1 MGLESSNGDTARQFL
16 WYNPPDG
23 NQKSAGF
30 GLATRAAGAALNH
43 RKGYS
48 MSYSAIIVGAGHNGL
63 VAANYLAK
71 EGGRVLV
78 LERRDFVGGACIT
91 EELFPD
97 FRVSSC
103 SYICHM
109 LQGKV
114 IDDLELRKHGLAIH
128 PVNPY
133 RFQPFPSGNYMLRWH
148 DEGSNAEELARLSPR
163 DIEGYGRF
171 QDFMRR
177 AATILHRYFLESP
190 PTLAQVFDDVRGTPD
205 ETVWDRLLTGNMR
218 DLVEEHFESPEVR
231 AVFIDAEDAGDPRAP
246 GSILSVAYNDTD
258 MFTEDRNFG
267 IPHGGMGGITQAMA
281 RSAESLG
288 AEIRVNAAV
297 ERILVRD
304 GRAVGVEL
312 VDGEVIEADTV
323 LSNADPKRTFL
334 SLVDEGDL
342 APEVVRGI
350 RRLKTDVSYLKF
362 HAALD
367 ELPDFTHY
375 LGDRYD
381 ENFLVQVRIC
391 PSVEYFQ
398 QSADDARAGR
408 PSSAPVMHIQI
419 PSVLDKSLTPEGKHV
434 MSIWVLYAPV
444 RPREGTWDELRE
456 QTGERLIDIIGEYA
470 PNFRKSVRDW
480 ELFTPQELEERVGL
494 TDGNI
499 RHLDITTAQI
509 FANRP
514 SGMFDGYKTPVEGLY
529 LCGAGTHPGGEV
541 TGAPGHNAAHAVLR
555 DWEAI

>member
-1 MGLESSNGDTARQFL
+1 MT
-16 WYNPPDG
+16 
-23 NQKSAGF
+23 
-30 GLATRAAGAALNH
+30 
-43 RKGYS
+43 
-48 MSYSAIIVGAGHNGL
+48 YSAIIVGAGHNGL

-71 EGGRVLV
+71 AGGRVLV

-91 EELFPD
+91 EELFPN

-148 DEGSNAEELARLSPR
+148 DEQSNTEELKRLSPN
-163 DIEGYGRF
+163 DVEGYGRF

-177 AATILHRYFLESP
+177 AATIMHRYFLESP
-190 PTLAQVFDDVRGTPD
+190 PTLAQVTEDVRGTP
-205 ETVWDRLLTGNMR
+205 EEAVWERMLTGNMR

-231 AVFIDAEDAGDPRAP
+231 AVFIDAEDAGDTRAP
-246 GSILSVAYNDTD
+246 GSIISVAYNDTD

-281 RSAESLG
+281 RAAESLG
-288 AEIRVNAAV
+288 AEIRTNAV
-297 ERILVRD
+297 VDRILVRN
-304 GRAVGVEL
+304 GRAVGIEL
-312 VDGEVIEADTV
+312 ADGERIEADVV

-334 SLVDEGDL
+334 SLVDENDV
-342 APEVVRGI
+342 APEVVRSI

-362 HAALD
+362 HAALN

-375 LGDRYD
+375 LGNRYD

-408 PSSAPVMHIQI
+408 PSSTPVMHIQI

-444 RPREGTWDELRE
+444 RPREGTWDDLRE
-456 QTGERLIDIIGEYA
+456 QTGERLIDVIGEYA

-480 ELFTPQELEERVGL
+480 ELFTPQDLEERVGL

-499 RHLDITTAQI
+499 RHLDITSAQI
-509 FANRP
+509 FSNRP
-514 SGMFDGYKTPVEGLY
+514 SNLFNGYRTPIENLY
-529 LCGAGTHPGGEV
+529 LCGAGAHPGGEV
-541 TGAPGHNAAHAVLR
+541 TGAPGHNAAHEVLR

>member
-1 MGLESSNGDTARQFL
+1 
-16 WYNPPDG
+16 
-23 NQKSAGF
+23 
-30 GLATRAAGAALNH
+30 
-43 RKGYS
+43 

-71 EGGRVLV
+71 AGGRVLV

-91 EELFPD
+91 EELFPG

-109 LQGKV
+109 LQDKV
-114 IDDLELRKHGLAIH
+114 IDDLDLRKHGLEIH

-148 DEGSNAEELARLSPR
+148 DEKSNAEELARLSPR
-163 DIEGYGRF
+163 DVEGYGRF
-171 QDFMRR
+171 QEFMGR
-177 AATILHRYFLESP
+177 AAAILHRYFLESP
-190 PTLAQVFDDVRGTPD
+190 PTLAQVTEDTRGTPD
-205 ETVWDRLLTGNMR
+205 EAVWERMLTGNMR
-218 DLVEEHFESPEVR
+218 DLVEEHFISPEVR

-246 GSILSVAYNDTD
+246 GSIMSVAYNDTD
-258 MFTEDRNFG
+258 MFTADRNFG

-281 RSAESLG
+281 RAAESLG
-288 AEIRVNAAV
+288 AEIRVNSPV
-297 ERILVRD
+297 ERILTRD
-304 GRAVGVEL
+304 GRAAGVQL
-312 VDGEVIEADTV
+312 ADGERIEADVV

-334 SLVDEGDL
+334 SLMDESDL
-342 APEVVRGI
+342 APDVVRSV

-367 ELPDFTHY
+367 ELPDFTY
-375 LGDRYD
+375 QLGRRYN

-391 PSVEYFQ
+391 PSVQYFQ

-408 PSSAPVMHIQI
+408 LSSAPVMHIQI
-419 PSVLDKSLTPEGKHV
+419 PSVLDKTLTPEGKHV

-444 RPREGTWDELRE
+444 RPRKGTWDDLRE
-456 QTGERLIDIIGEYA
+456 QAGESLIDIIGKYA
-470 PNFRKSVRDW
+470 PGFRKSVRDW
-480 ELFTPQELEERVGL
+480 ELFTPVDLEERVGL

-499 RHLDITTAQI
+499 RHLDITSAQM

-514 SGMFDGYKTPVEGLY
+514 GSLFNGYKTPVEGLY